1 MLDDLRDSATIS
13 YGDEQPS
20 FTRTDTQ
27 PGYDYANERTSFLG
41 MSAPQRLV
49 LALLLLFMT
58 CVLGS
63 FCLILTERVVPPVF

>member
-20 FTRTDTQ
+20 LTRTDTQ
-27 PGYDYANERTSFLG
+27 HGYDYANERTSFLG